1 MSIFIST
8 CVAILISVSVAANE
22 EAPPN
27 VLIIMTD
34 EHNLRTLGCYRDLMV
49 QSQAEIWGEGITVS
63 TPNIDSLGK
72 AGALLSNFL
81 TVSPQ
86 CTPSRGSFL
95 TGEYPSTHG
104 AANNHVPMNDDAITF
119 AEILKDRLG
128 YSASYMGKVSEH
140 PMQGKQMQDLF
151 DPPYF
156 KCIPD
161 LIHSVSLFHHPFSG
175 T

>member
-1 MSIFIST
+1 MSIFITT

-72 AGALLSNFL
+72 AG
-81 TVSPQ
+81 
-86 CTPSRGSFL
+86 GS
-95 TGEYPSTHG
+95 
-104 AANNHVPMNDDAITF
+104 A
-119 AEILKDRLG
+119 
-128 YSASYMGKVSEH
+128 
-140 PMQGKQMQDLF
+140 
-151 DPPYF
+151 F
-156 KCIPD
+156 KLP
-161 LIHSVSLFHHPFSG
+161 FHHNVLLAGALF
-175 T
+175 